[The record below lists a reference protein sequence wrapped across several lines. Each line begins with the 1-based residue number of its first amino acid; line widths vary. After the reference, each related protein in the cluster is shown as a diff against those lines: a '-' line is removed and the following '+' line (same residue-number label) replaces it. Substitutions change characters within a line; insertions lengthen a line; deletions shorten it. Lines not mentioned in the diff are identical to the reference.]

1 MKFQFKHLA
10 VLGCCLIASA
20 TQAQQQCSALFFS
33 DKTDANKV
41 IDIIAIDGELVKQ
54 ALHYNDEEAREVMK
68 GEMPFYLAPGN
79 YSLTLRVWDQQLFSS
94 ANIKSLANN
103 LDKGIYRAYLQN
115 LRGETLKQG
124 NLFKKNLKRLKG
136 HYEEKT
142 IQVRLLKD
150 QEYNF
155 GLTGKSEASSNIALL
170 NEVSKTCNAE
180 DEILGE
186 NKEYAQV
193 SGLLPDKLE
202 VRLQSVMSK
211 LNSYHSKMNLAKTN
225 LVPKK
230 VYEYFGT
237 VLDTSKSENK
247 GYKVL
252 AVLPYSLAHK
262 LTLTS
267 GDVITRFGRD
277 KVSGEYKVANQEL
290 VKYISTVP
298 YGKKIKFTILRDNKE
313 ITLSHRYTTSIIPE
327 SSYTFESEND
337 VKQLAMINSV
347 QLPEGLAFQYEHLM
361 MELTSY
367 FKTQGAKKDIELY
380 RPSATLRKLG
390 LTGAIENTSD
400 GTVFVVTNITAN
412 SAASSL
418 GVQVN
423 DRIHAINGQDINI
436 HSNIQAINGQDIDIS
451 SNDKLFAS
459 ITNALINNEQH
470 SMIITRDNKK
480 IRLEQKIKYTRTPAF
495 SLKVAITS
503 EGEFMKRQYRS
514 RTSGRNLS
522 SNITSRA
529 DGRFNHDNDSRASV
543 GQPKSMTST
552 SPKKSGN

>member
-10 VLGCCLIASA
+10 ILGCCLIASVA
-20 TQAQQQCSALFFS
+20 QAEQQCSALFFS
-33 DKTDANKV
+33 DKTETNKV

-68 GEMPFYLAPGN
+68 GELPFYLAPGN
-79 YSLTLRVWDQQLFSS
+79 YFLTLRVWDEQLFSS

-103 LDKGIYRAYLQN
+103 LDKGVYQAYMQN

-124 NLFKKNLKRLKG
+124 NVFKKNLKKLKD
-136 HYEEKT
+136 HYVEKT

-150 QEYNF
+150 QQYNF
-155 GLTGKSEASSNIALL
+155 GLTGQSDADSNIVLL
-170 NEVSKTCNAE
+170 NEVSQDCNTE
-180 DEILGE
+180 GTLLGKS
-186 NKEYAQV
+186 KEYSQV

-211 LNSYHSKMNLAKTN
+211 LNSFHTKKNLAKTN

-237 VLDTSKSENK
+237 VLDTSKSDKK
-247 GYKVL
+247 GFKVL

-267 GDVITRFGRD
+267 GDVITKFGRD
-277 KVSGEYKVANQEL
+277 RVSGKHREANQEL
-290 VKYISTVP
+290 VNYISTVP
-298 YGKKIKFTILRDNKE
+298 YGKKIKFTVLRNNKE
-313 ITLSHRYTTSIIPE
+313 LTLSHRYTTSIIPE
-327 SSYTFESEND
+327 SSYTFESDND
-337 VKQLAMINSV
+337 VDQFAMINSV

-361 MELTSY
+361 MELTNY
-367 FKTQGAKKDIELY
+367 FKTQGVKKDIELY

-390 LTGAIENTSD
+390 LTGTVENTSD

-418 GVQVN
+418 GVKID

-436 HSNIQAINGQDIDIS
+436 NSNIQAINGQDINIE

-459 ITNALINNEQH
+459 ITSALINNEKH

-480 IRLEQKIKYTRTPAF
+480 IRLLEKIKYTKTPAF

-503 EGEFMKRQYRS
+503 EGEFLRRKYRD
-514 RTSGRNLS
+514 RKTGRNL
-522 SNITSRA
+522 NTA
-529 DGRFNHDNDSRASV
+529 GRGIGQFKNDNSSRASV
-543 GQPKSMTST
+543 SQPKSTGSTST
-552 SPKKSGN
+552 KKAGN